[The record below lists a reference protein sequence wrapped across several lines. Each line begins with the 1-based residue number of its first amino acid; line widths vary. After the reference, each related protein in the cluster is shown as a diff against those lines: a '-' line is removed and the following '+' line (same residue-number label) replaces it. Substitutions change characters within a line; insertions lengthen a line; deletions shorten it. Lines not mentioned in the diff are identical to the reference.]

1 MLHTSISLAA
11 QRRKMKL
18 KMIINFKKGQIPM
31 KLRIKHFLLS
41 AVKTMGGVT

>member
-18 KMIINFKKGQIPM
+18 IINFKKGQIPM
-31 KLRIKHFLLS
+31 KLRIKHFLLT
-41 AVKTMGGVT
+41 AFKTMGGVT